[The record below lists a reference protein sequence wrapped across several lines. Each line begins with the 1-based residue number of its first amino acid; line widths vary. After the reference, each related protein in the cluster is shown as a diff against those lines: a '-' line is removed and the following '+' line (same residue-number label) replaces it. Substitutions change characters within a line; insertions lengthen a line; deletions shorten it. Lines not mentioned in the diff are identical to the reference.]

1 MEMTEYEQLFLS
13 ESQEILHTLNTVLVE
28 LEKNPAD
35 TALLNEL
42 FRGSHTLKGMAQSM
56 GYDDI
61 AHLTHSMESALALVR
76 NGTISADS
84 RTVGLVFESLDV
96 LTLLIETVRSG
107 NAHGVDICELAARFE
122 EMHESVHAAPTAR
135 VKRPARSPASPP
147 AAHTEA
153 QTVRVPL
160 EQLDGLVDLVGELAV
175 SGIRL
180 GEIAGT
186 VGNKPLDDTVA
197 RLSRLT
203 SQLQAQTMQLRLVPL
218 EYILAPYPRLVR
230 DMAAGQAKEV
240 DLVIEGQDIGL
251 DRGMQD
257 QINEPL
263 LHLIKNAVVHG
274 IEMPAERE
282 RAGKPRRGT
291 IRLAAQREKDHVLL
305 RLSDDGVG
313 IRLEDIRET
322 VVRKGLRTEEELS
335 TLTPEETL
343 LLITSPGCSGAREV
357 TEAAGRGVG
366 MNAVRTK
373 VESLGGNLLIDTN
386 PGEGT
391 MFTVQLPLTVSII
404 QALLVSVGEETH
416 CIPLSCVVETVKVL
430 HEEVHSMLGQRTIS
444 YRGAVLPLVSLQG
457 QFGLPGTQV
466 LPGAPHAQP
475 GEHMVSAVIV
485 EAGTRKAAVEVGRLL
500 GQREIVVKPLSGIL
514 RDIRGASGSTILSSG
529 RVALIIDVPWLLQEE
544 SVHCG

>member
-1 MEMTEYEQLFLS
+1 MKMAEYQQLFLS
-13 ESQEILHTLNTVLVE
+13 ESQEILHRLNTVLVE
-28 LEKNPAD
+28 LEKSPAD

-76 NGTISADS
+76 NGTINADS
-84 RTVGLVFESLDV
+84 RTVGLVFESLDA

-107 NAHGVDICELAARFE
+107 KAHGLDICELAERFE
-122 EMHESVHAAPTAR
+122 EMHESVHAGRRATEE
-135 VKRPARSPASPP
+135 RPARSPASPAVP
-147 AAHTEA
+147 HTEA
-153 QTVRVPL
+153 QAVRVPL

-175 SGIRL
+175 GGIRL

-186 VGNKPLDDTVA
+186 VGNKSLDDTVA
-197 RLSRLT
+197 TLSRLT
-203 SQLQAQTMQLRLVPL
+203 SQLQAQTRQLRLVPL
-218 EYILAPYPRLVR
+218 EYILTPYPRLVR
-230 DMAAGQAKEV
+230 DIAAEQAKEV

-251 DRGMQD
+251 DRSVQD

-263 LHLIKNAVVHG
+263 LHLMKNAVAHG
-274 IEMPAERE
+274 IEVPAERD

-291 IRLAAQREKDHVLL
+291 IRLAVRREKDHVVLE
-305 RLSDDGVG
+305 LSDDGAG
-313 IRLEDIRET
+313 IRLEDVRET
-322 VVRKGLRTEEELS
+322 LIRKGLRTEEELS
-335 TLTPEETL
+335 TLNPEETL

-366 MNAVRTK
+366 TNAVRTK
-373 VESLGGNLLIDTN
+373 VESLGGSLLIDTN

-391 MFTVQLPLTVSII
+391 MFTVRLPLTVSII
-404 QALLVSVGEETH
+404 QALLVAVGEETH
-416 CIPLSCVVETVKVL
+416 CIPLSYVIETVKIP
-430 HEEVHSMLGQRTIS
+430 HEEVHSVLGQRTIS
-444 YRGAVLPLVSLQG
+444 YRGAVLPLVELQS
-457 QFGLPGTQV
+457 QFG
-466 LPGAPHAQP
+466 APRAQP
-475 GEHMVSAVIV
+475 GERMVPAVIV

-514 RDIRGASGSTILSSG
+514 RDIKGASGSTILSSG
-529 RVALIIDVPWLLQEE
+529 KVALIIDVPWLLQEE